1 MAGVGNRKW
10 PCKRTR
16 HLRAMRRNLA
26 SLATTPIARADRV
39 GLSRRL
45 TEVNVIQFASSFEVC
60 AGHLVGKLLDLHA
73 LLLRRLGSREFPQH
87 PFPQVRCSETCA
99 CVGSTMF
106 AAGWGARAYITRQ
119 TDRTDPYW
127 TPCDYSL
134 GPKFPRAVANSNGV
148 PGTCILRRSSGG
160 RMPTAAA

>member
-1 MAGVGNRKW
+1 M
-10 PCKRTR
+10 
-16 HLRAMRRNLA
+16 
-26 SLATTPIARADRV
+26 
-39 GLSRRL
+39 
-45 TEVNVIQFASSFEVC
+45 IQFASSFEVC
-60 AGHLVGKLLDLHA
+60 AGRLVGKVLDLHA

-106 AAGWGARAYITRQ
+106 AVGWGARAYITRQ

-134 GPKFPRAVANSNGV
+134 GPQIPEGC
-148 PGTCILRRSSGG
+148 GE
-160 RMPTAAA
+160 

>member
-1 MAGVGNRKW
+1 MASICRVGPLGGCKRTLAGVGNRKRH
-10 PCKRTR
+10 CKRTR

-26 SLATTPIARADRV
+26 SLANTPIARADRV

-60 AGHLVGKLLDLHA
+60 AGRLVGKVLDLHA
-73 LLLRRLGSREFPQH
+73 LLLRRLGSREF
-87 PFPQVRCSETCA
+87 FPQVRCSETCA

-106 AAGWGARAYITRQ
+106 AVGWGARAYITRQ

-134 GPKFPRAVANSNGV
+134 GPQIPEGC
-148 PGTCILRRSSGG
+148 GE
-160 RMPTAAA
+160 

>member
-1 MAGVGNRKW
+1 
-10 PCKRTR
+10 
-16 HLRAMRRNLA
+16 
-26 SLATTPIARADRV
+26 
-39 GLSRRL
+39 
-45 TEVNVIQFASSFEVC
+45 VIQFASSFEVC

-73 LLLRRLGSREFPQH
+73 LLLRRLGSREF
-87 PFPQVRCSETCA
+87 CA

-106 AAGWGARAYITRQ
+106 AAGARAYITRQ